1 MKTYPVDNQRVST
14 SSLNN
19 ALAALKKVGTGV
31 VGSTLV
37 A

>member
-1 MKTYPVDNQRVST
+1 MKTYLVDDQRVST

-19 ALAALKKVGTGV
+19 ASAAPKKIGV
-31 VGSTLV
+31 FKSILV